1 MSTFLNTIVTGLVYG
16 SIYALVALGFTLC
29 FKAGGALNFAQGTL
43 MLFGGYVCVSVL
55 ASHNAVVGLLIATVL
70 SGLIAGGGYYAGFSR
85 MRKSLDPVAITIITM
100 GASFAFASVID
111 LIWHSATLVYAFPGG
126 ETTIHIVGQV
136 YVTPLDIT
144 IVAATVVIFTL
155 LDLLLSRT
163 RLGIQMRAS
172 ADSPSLAARSGL
184 NVAFLSACAWGIA
197 GALAGFSGGLDAA
210 ISGVSATLSNVGLL
224 AFPAAVIGGFG
235 SVRGALVGGLA
246 LGLADQAAVYYISP
260 ASSDA
265 IAYLIML
272 AVLFVRPS
280 GLFGDPHVI
289 RA

>member
-1 MSTFLNTIVTGLVYG
+1 LSTFLNVVVTGLVDG

-43 MLFGGYVCVSVL
+43 MLFGGYVAVSVL
-55 ASHNAVVGLLIATVL
+55 ASHNAVIGLLVGTVL
-70 SGLIAGGGYYAGFSR
+70 AGLIAGGGYFAGFSQ

-100 GASFAFASVID
+100 GASFAFAAVID
-111 LIWHSATLVYAFPGG
+111 LIWHSASLVYAFPGG
-126 ETTIHIVGQV
+126 ATTIHVVGNV
-136 YVTPLDIT
+136 YVTALDIG
-144 IVAATVVIFTL
+144 IVAVTVVIFIL

-163 RLGIQMRAS
+163 RLGRQMRAS

-184 NVAFLSACAWGIA
+184 NVALLSACAWGIA

-210 ISGVSATLSNVGLL
+210 ISGVSANLSNVGLL
-224 AFPAAVIGGFG
+224 AFPAAIIGGFG
-235 SVRGALVGGLA
+235 NIRGALVGGLA
-246 LGLADQAAVYYISP
+246 LGLADQTAVYYISP
-260 ASSDA
+260 ASADA

-272 AVLFVRPS
+272 AVLFARPS
-280 GLFGDPHVI
+280 GLFGDRHVI

>member
-1 MSTFLNTIVTGLVYG
+1 LSTFLNIIATGLVDG

-43 MLFGGYVCVSVL
+43 MLFGGYLCVSVL
-55 ASHNAVVGLLIATVL
+55 ASRNAIVGLIVATVL
-70 SGLIAGGGYYAGFSR
+70 SGLIAGGGYFAGFSR
-85 MRKSLDPVAITIITM
+85 MRRSLDPVAITIITM
-100 GASFAFASVID
+100 GASFAFGAVID
-111 LIWHSATLVYAFPGG
+111 LIWHSASLVYAFPGG
-126 ETTIHIVGQV
+126 ETTIHVSGDV
-136 YVTPLDIT
+136 YVTPLDLG
-144 IVAATVVIFTL
+144 IVAATVVIFIL
-155 LDLLLSRT
+155 LELLLSRT

-184 NVAFLSACAWGIA
+184 NVALLSACAWGIA

-210 ISGVSATLSNVGLL
+210 ISGVSANLSNVGLL

-246 LGLADQAAVYYISP
+246 LGLADQAAVYYVSP
-260 ASSDA
+260 ASADA
-265 IAYLIML
+265 VAYLIML
-272 AVLFVRPS
+272 AVLFARPS
-280 GLFGDPHVI
+280 GLFGDPQVI